1 MEPPAAA
8 AVEDVTSGINLL
20 DIADKNGHSSDPLP
34 HLQFGGGGMMNKIP
48 AHNQKVVWKQKSY
61 GNVSGPAAVEVGNA
75 PTNQASAEVQ
85 TNGVNKPLNGQKNA
99 ALSSVFRGNLLEDFT
114 VDKSTFSQ
122 AQVRATFYPK
132 FENEKSDQEVIHSSM
147 LQCC

>member
-1 MEPPAAA
+1 MEPAAAA

-20 DIADKNGHSSDPLP
+20 DIADKNVHSSVPLP
-34 HLQFGGGGMMNKIP
+34 QLQFGGIGTINKIP

-61 GNVSGPAAVEVGNA
+61 GKVSGPAAVEVGKA

-85 TNGVNKPLNGQKNA
+85 TNGVNKPINGQKNA
-99 ALSSVFRGNLLEDFT
+99 ALSNVFRGNLLENFT
-114 VDKSTFSQ
+114 VGKSTFSQ

-132 FENEKSDQEVIHSSM
+132 FENEKSDQEVSHSSM
-147 LQCC
+147 LLLE